1 MENQENQLNW
11 EDWNNT
17 SEDQTP
23 VENNQFKWEDDN
35 STQSE
40 FEWGNKDIDSQNID
54 TEKEQ
59 PEDNIWE
66 DNSTNSSEEE
76 NNEFYTFKGS
86 TNELYYNGYVY
97 EIKHDS
103 ETVINDLNQLDLT
116 FKNEDGRFDFS
127 PQENSELGKVIQSI
141 IKIGVN
147 EHHNARI
154 LDCSVIKT
162 EPKESFLNIFSA
174 KPRLQFLYFAQTDQN
189 SGDIVLDF
197 STLGGPSFNIT
208 KPENGTLIIFPGWIP
223 FRVSKNN
230 SLNDQIII
238 SGYLG

>member
-1 MENQENQLNW
+1 MALLHGL
-11 EDWNNT
+11 
-17 SEDQTP
+17 SELKKMNFEGAKHVQSYP
-23 VENNQFKWEDDN
+23 VEITELQVPFN
-35 STQSE
+35 SM
-40 FEWGNKDIDSQNID
+40 
-54 TEKEQ
+54 
-59 PEDNIWE
+59 
-66 DNSTNSSEEE
+66 
-76 NNEFYTFKGS
+76 
-86 TNELYYNGYVY
+86 
-97 EIKHDS
+97 EIF
-103 ETVINDLNQLDLT
+103 